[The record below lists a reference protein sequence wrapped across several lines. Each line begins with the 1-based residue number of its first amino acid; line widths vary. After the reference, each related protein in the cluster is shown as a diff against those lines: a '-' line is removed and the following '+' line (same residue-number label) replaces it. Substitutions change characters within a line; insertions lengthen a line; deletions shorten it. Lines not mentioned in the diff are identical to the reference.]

1 MGSKGPI
8 LDRGTTVILRS
19 RRAGVASILPL
30 VSDDSPSALR
40 IHIWPDP
47 VLLEKARK
55 VETFDQDLAELARQ
69 MIEVMYAA
77 DGVGLAAPQ
86 IGRSIRMFVADPRQS
101 EEPDPR
107 VFINPVLEYDG
118 GIEAEE
124 EGCLSIPGIRVQV
137 RRPVT
142 ARIRAQDID
151 GNPLELESDGFA
163 ARVWQHECDH
173 LDGVL
178 IIDRMSPLDRLST
191 RKSLKELRLA
201 AELPPETP

>member
-1 MGSKGPI
+1 
-8 LDRGTTVILRS
+8 
-19 RRAGVASILPL
+19 

-191 RKSLKELRLA
+191 RRSLKELRLA